1 MAMEDSKDSYLIKL
15 PVRKINDNLYEVIKN
30 EQYPYIYIT
39 SDVPAV
45 TIVNIAFEYK
55 NSSDIYDIIYDP
67 DNQNLKVEFG
77 IIPEYVDAYTVDVN
91 KVKNFKDSR
100 VELKVDINNGNYL
113 HGNIN
118 VLKDGVLFFSIVNED
133 GWEVYVDG
141 TKVKHYELLDT
152 FIGVDLTKG
161 IHEIELRYKV
171 PGLKLGISL
180 SIISLIALII
190 YEDKIGCKFVISNSV
205 KL

>member
-1 MAMEDSKDSYLIKL
+1 M
-15 PVRKINDNLYEVIKN
+15 N
-30 EQYPYIYIT
+30 E
-39 SDVPAV
+39 
-45 TIVNIAFEYK
+45 E
-55 NSSDIYDIIYDP
+55 
-67 DNQNLKVEFG
+67 
-77 IIPEYVDAYTVDVN
+77 
-91 KVKNFKDSR
+91 
-100 VELKVDINNGNYL
+100 
-113 HGNIN
+113 
-118 VLKDGVLFFSIVNED
+118 